1 MWIKICGVTR
11 TEDAAA
17 VADSGA
23 DAIGF
28 NFYSNSKRYVSIPTA
43 CALADAARRS
53 STDAPCIDLVGVF
66 VNAEPDAVRM
76 AVHEVGLNAIQVH
89 GNETAEHIAA
99 IHRLCPD
106 IPIVRAIR
114 VNANEVERTL
124 NDLDLLSAAVSL
136 NAILLDTFVP
146 GEFGGTGVTLN
157 HSILERCAQHLNR
170 PLILAGGLTSQN
182 VALAIDRLKI
192 WGIDTASGVESAP
205 GIKDSTR
212 ILEFVRS
219 ARAATLSSDGRSDSV
234 RISELSLKPT
244 NPQIA
249 APYVKRTIKR

>member
-28 NFYSNSKRYVSIPTA
+28 NFYAASKRYVSIPTA
-43 CALADAARRS
+43 CALADTARRS
-53 STDAPCIDLVGVF
+53 AADAPCIDLVGVF

-76 AVHEVGLNAIQVH
+76 AVRDVGLNAIQLH
-89 GNETAEHIAA
+89 GNETVEHIAE

-106 IPIVRAIR
+106 IRIVRAIR

-136 NAILLDTFVP
+136 TAILLDTFVP
-146 GEFGGTGVTLN
+146 GKFGGTGLTLD
-157 HSILERCAQHLNR
+157 HGILESCAQHLSL
-170 PLILAGGLTSQN
+170 PLILAGGLTPQN
-182 VALAIDRLKI
+182 VAISIDHPGI
-192 WGIDTASGVESAP
+192 WGIDAASGVESSP

-212 ILEFVRS
+212 IHEFVRS
-219 ARAATLSSDGRSDSV
+219 ARAAALPSDSISNNV
-234 RISELSLKPT
+234 RISDLSLKHT
-244 NPQIA
+244 NP
-249 APYVKRTIKR
+249 